1 MEINFEKS
9 KYNLKKRNRALEEEK
24 AQKDEEIRLLRERL
38 ANLEAQ
44 RNDNN
49 GSHSPESVDNSVG
62 QAGNDTT
69 GINQTI
75 NEIEAESN
83 NDLNYDSDDNKKVE
97 PNSYVRN
104 DTPDYVDPQYDSDTN
119 FADPNYDSSDNED
132 RTNDINYD

>member
-9 KYNLKKRNRALEEEK
+9 KYNFKMKNHALEEEK

-38 ANLEAQ
+38 ASLETQ

-49 GSHSPESVDNSVG
+49 GSHSLENVVNNVDQVG
-62 QAGNDTT
+62 YDSTE
-69 GINQTI
+69 INQTI
-75 NEIEAESN
+75 DEIKDESN

-97 PNSYVRN
+97 PNSYVQN
-104 DTPDYVDPQYDSDTN
+104 DTSDYVDPKYDSDTN

-132 RTNDINYD
+132 RTNDLNYD